1 MFELNNILNKN
12 YTGVF
17 SVSLSATFYAPTHDF
32 PEANSADVSLP
43 LTTGSATG
51 SQMLVYPGDTRRT
64 LEIPLNAAE
73 AYLEIIAT
81 GAAEEVSDAICAVSS
96 FPARFTLAGSLTLR

>member
-1 MFELNNILNKN
+1 MFELDNIVNKQ

-32 PEANSADVSLP
+32 PEANSADVILP
-43 LTTGSATG
+43 LTTGNAKG

-64 LEIPLNAAE
+64 LKFPLNAAE

-81 GAAEEVSDAICAVSS
+81 GAAEEVSAALCSVSS
-96 FPARFTLAGSLTLR
+96 FPARFRLF